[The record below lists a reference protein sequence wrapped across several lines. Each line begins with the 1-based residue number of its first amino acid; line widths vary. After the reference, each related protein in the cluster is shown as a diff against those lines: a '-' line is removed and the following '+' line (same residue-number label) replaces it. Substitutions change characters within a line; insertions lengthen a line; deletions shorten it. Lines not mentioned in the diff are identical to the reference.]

1 MAAELRSMRRANR
14 ATPLCLLRERSNE
27 RPLLSRASR
36 AKRGPRFDRASKIS
50 AQRWRNQETAMI
62 PPRVS
67 VDVVRERIGKYADTK
82 ATAEERYAIY
92 RDLIGFIPPRIE
104 ARINVT
110 GALDPELLDLQ
121 EKMRARAMY
130 PKCFDVKTSQLML
143 FGMLLM
149 DMNDAAPLHGIAA
162 RRAGATWEEMQAVV
176 SLAFLFRGLSA
187 ANRGAELL
195 ANIAKR
201 EAENDAAA
209 KSSTPDSA

>member
-1 MAAELRSMRRANR
+1 
-14 ATPLCLLRERSNE
+14 
-27 RPLLSRASR
+27 
-36 AKRGPRFDRASKIS
+36 
-50 AQRWRNQETAMI
+50 MI

-67 VDVVRERIGKYADTK
+67 VDIVRERIGAYADK
-82 ATAEERYAIY
+82 QQTAEERFAIY
-92 RDLIGFIPPRIE
+92 KDLIGFIPPRIE

-130 PKCFDVKTSQLML
+130 PKCFDVKTAQLML

-201 EAENDAAA
+201 EAETETAPA
-209 KSSTPDSA
+209 KSPTADSA

>member
-1 MAAELRSMRRANR
+1 
-14 ATPLCLLRERSNE
+14 
-27 RPLLSRASR
+27 
-36 AKRGPRFDRASKIS
+36 
-50 AQRWRNQETAMI
+50 MI

-67 VDVVRERIGKYADTK
+67 VDVVREKIGAYADK
-82 ATAEERYAIY
+82 QQSAEQRYQIY
-92 RDLIGFIPPRIE
+92 KDLIGFLPPRIE

-110 GALDPELLDLQ
+110 GALDPELLDMQ
-121 EKMRARAMY
+121 ERMRARAMY

-201 EAENDAAA
+201 EVEDAAAA
-209 KSSTPDSA
+209 KSDK

>member
-1 MAAELRSMRRANR
+1 
-14 ATPLCLLRERSNE
+14 
-27 RPLLSRASR
+27 
-36 AKRGPRFDRASKIS
+36 
-50 AQRWRNQETAMI
+50 MI

-67 VDVVRERIGKYADTK
+67 INAVREKIGPYADQQQS
-82 ATAEERYAIY
+82 AEQRSEIY
-92 RDLIGFIPPRIE
+92 KELIGFVPPRIE

-110 GALDPELLDLQ
+110 GALDPALLDLQ
-121 EKMRARAMY
+121 ERMRAHAMY
-130 PKCFDVKTSQLML
+130 PKCFDVKTAQLML

-201 EAENDAAA
+201 EAESDVERA
-209 KSSTPDSA
+209 STPGQPDD